1 MSSTLP
7 KHKAVKLYERARTL
21 LAREEF
27 SEAEKILRDLAA
39 HGTLGRP
46 EVPAALGDVHLGRG
60 EYDAAASAYRE
71 GLSRFPGNQDLTARI
86 GLVLIRQ
93 SRFEEAVAL
102 MGQLELKGLG
112 PELLTQYGYAL
123 ARLERYAAAER
134 IFARAVAG
142 GAGAEARML
151 LTRVRARLGRYEE
164 AANMCRN
171 LLDGDMS
178 AEVQSEA
185 KGLLADCLLM
195 EGKAAPALALWKEL
209 SAAGELQQDQLGHMA
224 YAAQLAG
231 EPGLCDQLITQRLGS
246 GPSAEDRLLFAQI
259 ANLRNRPEDAL
270 EHLKAAEAATGEH
283 HKGFVFELEATRGR
297 ALRLLGRRQE
307 AREALGRASGH
318 PEAQGKLGPQLQVDL
333 GHLSAEEGDFEA
345 AEKAFQAA
353 LAMDPDEPEAQ
364 RGLELTRRRE
374 AWRTQLRANVEAQV
388 EAAKAESDA
397 LRRRFVARE
406 SELEALRRELETLR
420 AAQAQAEEKARRAEE
435 EARAAQAVAQAAARA
450 EQARRTREELEQ
462 RETEIDA
469 KAREN
474 VERGLGKALATCPP
488 PLLQAMMVAE
498 RTYQKALYTELP
510 AAAVAV
516 LFAGALERSLYTL
529 FVERFRQWLEARGQ
543 LKEFLQAAT
552 REKRGRKVE
561 YFDNFAA
568 AFDPERPGRPPSMGE
583 VARVLQRR
591 EEPYL
596 HLFLAFLGERYPL
609 PGRLLDVLA
618 DFVIQ
623 AKERLRDPVAH
634 GRAVEM
640 GYEELKVLRER
651 LLFALEPGQP
661 GALALLLGV

>member
-1 MSSTLP
+1 VSPTLP
-7 KHKAVKLYERARTL
+7 KHKAFKLYERARTL

-27 SEAEKILRDLAA
+27 SEAEKILRDLVA
-39 HGTLGRP
+39 HDSLGRP
-46 EVPAALGDVHLGRG
+46 DVAMSLGDVHLGRG

-71 GLSRFPGNQDLTARI
+71 GLARFPGNRDLMGRI

-93 SRFEEAVAL
+93 DRFEEAVEL
-102 MGQLELKGLG
+102 MGQLDKGMG
-112 PELLTQYGYAL
+112 PDVLVQYGYAL

-134 IFARAVAG
+134 AFARAVAG
-142 GAGAEARML
+142 GAGPEAKMML
-151 LTRVRARLGRYEE
+151 ARARAKLGRNEE
-164 AANMCRN
+164 AANMCRG
-171 LLDGDMS
+171 LLTHDVP
-178 AEVQSEA
+178 AEVQAEA
-185 KGLLADCLLM
+185 KGLLADCLLLL
-195 EGKAAPALALWKEL
+195 GQAAPALALWKEL
-209 SAAGELQQDQLGHMA
+209 RAAGTLGPEQLGHMA

-231 EPGLCDQLITQRLGS
+231 EPGLCDQLITERLGS
-246 GPSAEDRLLFAQI
+246 GPTLEDRLLFAQI
-259 ANLRNRPEDAL
+259 ANLRNRAEDAL
-270 EHLKAAEAATGEH
+270 AHLEAAGQAPGEH
-283 HKGFVFELEATRGR
+283 YKGFSFELEATRGR
-297 ALRLLGRRQE
+297 ALRLLGRRPE
-307 AREALGRASGH
+307 AREALARASAH

-333 GHLSAEEGDFEA
+333 GHLAAEEGDFEA

-374 AWRTQLRANVEAQV
+374 AWRTQLQANVEAQV
-388 EAAKAESDA
+388 EAAKAESES

-406 SELEALRRELETLR
+406 SELEALRRELEALR
-420 AAQAQAEEKARRAEE
+420 AAQAQAEDKARRAEE
-435 EARAAQAVAQAAARA
+435 EARAAQAAARA

-462 RETEIDA
+462 REAEIDA

-474 VERGLGKALATCPP
+474 VERGLGTALATCPP
-488 PLLQAMMVAE
+488 PLLQAVMVAE

-516 LFAGALERSLYTL
+516 LYAGALERALNIL
-529 FVERFRQWLEARGQ
+529 FVERFREWLVAQGQ
-543 LKEFLQAAT
+543 LKDFLQAAT

-568 AFDPERPGRPPSMGE
+568 AFDPDRPGRAPSLGE

-591 EEPYL
+591 DEPYL
-596 HLFLAFLGERYPL
+596 RAFQAFLGERYPL

-618 DFVIQ
+618 DFVTQ

-651 LLFALEPGQP
+651 LLFALEPGQS

>member
-1 MSSTLP
+1 MSPTLP
-7 KHKAVKLYERARTL
+7 KHKVLKLYERARTL

-27 SEAEKILRDLAA
+27 SEAEKILRDLVA
-39 HGTLGRP
+39 HDSLARP

-71 GLSRFPGNQDLTARI
+71 GLSRFPGNRDLTARI

-93 SRFEEAVAL
+93 ERFEEAVAL
-102 MGQLELKGLG
+102 LGQLELKGLG
-112 PELLTQYGYAL
+112 PELLMQYGYAL

-134 IFARAVAG
+134 SFARAVAG
-142 GAGAEARML
+142 GAGPEARML
-151 LTRVRARLGRYEE
+151 LARTRAKLGRYED
-164 AANMCRN
+164 AANMCRS
-171 LLDGDMS
+171 LLDSDAP
-178 AEVQSEA
+178 AEVQAEA
-185 KGLLADCLLM
+185 RGLLADCLLM
-195 EGKAAPALALWKEL
+195 QSQPAPALALWKEL
-209 SAAGELQQDQLGHMA
+209 REAGTLGPEQLGHMA

-231 EPGLCDQLITQRLGS
+231 EPGLCDQLISERLGA

-270 EHLKAAEAATGEH
+270 EHLRAAEQATDEH
-283 HKGFVFELEATRGR
+283 HKGFLFELEATRGR
-297 ALRLLGRRQE
+297 ALRLLGRREQ
-307 AREALGRASGH
+307 AREALARASAH
-318 PEAQGKLGPQLQVDL
+318 PESHGKLGPQLQVDL
-333 GHLSAEEGDFEA
+333 GHLAAEEGDFEA

-353 LAMDPDEPEAQ
+353 LAMDPDEPEAK

-374 AWRTQLRANVEAQV
+374 AWRSQLQANVEAQV
-388 EAAKAESDA
+388 EAARAESES
-397 LRRRFVARE
+397 LRRRFMARE
-406 SELEALRRELETLR
+406 SELEALRREMEALR
-420 AAQAQAEEKARRAEE
+420 AAQAQSEEKARRAEE
-435 EARAAQAVAQAAARA
+435 EARAAQASARA
-450 EQARRTREELEQ
+450 EQSRRTREELEQ
-462 RETEIDA
+462 REAEIDA

-474 VERGLGKALATCPP
+474 VERGLGKTLAVCPP
-488 PLLQAMMVAE
+488 PLQQALMVAE

-516 LFAGALERSLYTL
+516 LYAGALERALHTL
-529 FVERFRQWLEARGQ
+529 FVERFREWLVARDQ
-543 LKEFLQAAT
+543 VKDFLQAAT

-561 YFDNFAA
+561 YFDHFAA
-568 AFDPERPGRPPSMGE
+568 AFDPERPVRAPSMGE

-596 HLFLAFLGERYPL
+596 HLFLAFLQERYPV

-640 GYEELKVLRER
+640 GYEELKMLRER
-651 LLFALEPGQP
+651 LLFSLEAGQP
-661 GALALLLGV
+661 GALALLLGA

>member
-39 HGTLGRP
+39 HDSLGRP

-71 GLSRFPGNQDLTARI
+71 GLSRFPGNRDLTARV

-93 SRFEEAVAL
+93 DRFEEAVAL

-112 PELLTQYGYAL
+112 PDLLTQYGYAL
-123 ARLERYAAAER
+123 ARLERYAASER

-142 GAGAEARML
+142 GAGPEARML
-151 LTRVRARLGRYEE
+151 LARVRAKLGRYEE
-164 AANMCRN
+164 AANMCRS
-171 LLDGDMS
+171 LREGDVP

-195 EGKAAPALALWKEL
+195 QGQAAPALGLWKEQR
-209 SAAGELQQDQLGHMA
+209 AAGELQPEQLGHMA

-231 EPGLCDQLITQRLGS
+231 EPGLCDQLITERLGS
-246 GPSAEDRLLFAQI
+246 VPTAEDRLLFAQI

-270 EHLKAAEAATGEH
+270 EHLAVAEAATGEH
-283 HKGFVFELEATRGR
+283 YKGFIFELEATRGR

-307 AREALGRASGH
+307 AREALARASGH
-318 PEAQGKLGPQLQVDL
+318 AESQGKLGPQLQVDL
-333 GHLSAEEGDFEA
+333 GHLSAEEGDFES
-345 AEKAFQAA
+345 AEKSFQAA
-353 LAMDPDEPEAQ
+353 LEMDPDEPEAR

-374 AWRTQLRANVEAQV
+374 AWRTQLQANVEAQV

-435 EARAAQAVAQAAARA
+435 EARAAQASARA

-498 RTYQKALYTELP
+498 RTYQKALYTDLP

-516 LFAGALERSLYTL
+516 LFAGALERALYTL
-529 FVERFRQWLEARGQ
+529 FVERFRQWLDARGQ
-543 LKEFLQAAT
+543 LKDFLQAAT

-596 HLFLAFLGERYPL
+596 HLFLAFLTERYPL